1 MVVYSKI
8 GGQMNPEVPE
18 RERTPVPKRR
28 WKPLNEPER
37 RTSELDLAFAMS
49 VAGPS
54 YDMQSHW
61 SGH

>member
-1 MVVYSKI
+1 
-8 GGQMNPEVPE
+8 MNPDTPD
-18 RERTPVPKRR
+18 RERTPVPRRR

-37 RTSELDLAFAMS
+37 RTSEQDMAFAAS

-54 YDMQSHW
+54 YEMQFQW